1 MSDAGREGTAMTPKQ
16 SPDSSAEAGLGL
28 RKEPRVRANR
38 AGWIALKKGAQL
50 RSCFVWDESDHG
62 AKLTV
67 DDPAELPDTFYLYF
81 STHFGSRRHCRV
93 AWRLGNQVG
102 VSFLLAPAE

>member
-1 MSDAGREGTAMTPKQ
+1 MTPKQ
-16 SPDSSAEAGLGL
+16 APDSSTEAELGL
-28 RKEPRVRANR
+28 RKEPRMRANR

-50 RSCFVWDESDHG
+50 QGCFVWDESDGG

-67 DDPAELPDTFYLYF
+67 DNPAELPDTFYLYF

-93 AWRLGNQVG
+93 AWRSGNQVG
-102 VSFLLAPAE
+102 VEFLLAPAA